1 MLETH
6 LTVLHESHLTEKP
19 FTGSITRDL
28 RVSRIAEAWLLWKF
42 LDFSLCIVKDIY
54 LRMRRSSTRKTGANA
69 AAAANLTSAASRV
82 AAKELERIDIL
93 FGQYADKDAEGI
105 ISPEGVECLCTDLGV
120 DITNVRILM
129 LAWKMRAAKQG
140 YFTLDEWRRG
150 LKALKVDTIDKLRK
164 ALPALEQEVMRPQ
177 NFQDFYTYSFRYCLT
192 EDKQKSLD
200 IESVC
205 QLLEL
210 VLGKRNEVQVESLV
224 EYLKNQKEYKAI
236 NLDQW
241 SCFLRFCDEIHYPD
255 FENYDST
262 LAWPLILDHYV
273 EWVRESQS

>member
-1 MLETH
+1 LRRRSRRKAIT
-6 LTVLHESHLTEKP
+6 ES
-19 FTGSITRDL
+19 IARVL
-28 RVSRIAEAWLLWKF
+28 RVSRIAKAWFLLKF
-42 LDFSLCIVKDIY
+42 LHFSLYIVKDIY

-69 AAAANLTSAASRV
+69 AAAANLTSSAASRV

-93 FGQYADKDAEGI
+93 FGQYADKDAEGMLG
-105 ISPEGVECLCTDLGV
+105 PEGIENLCTDLGV

-150 LKALKVDTIDKLRK
+150 LKTLKVDTIDKLRK
-164 ALPALEQEVMRPQ
+164 ALPALEQEVLRPQ
-177 NFQDFYTYSFRYCLT
+177 NFLDFYTYSFRYCLT

-210 VLGKRNEVQVESLV
+210 VLGKRNQAQVESLV

-273 EWVRESQS
+273 EWVRERQR